1 MLEEIH
7 VMANL
12 EFGIP
17 YSRTC
22 QKYVFFPVSVLT
34 QGSLL
39 VGLPRVIPER
49 SRFFQFVGLGM
60 PGFAALGLRSLLH
73 FRDTTPV
80 SQGILIPN

>member
-1 MLEEIH
+1 MVEEIH

-12 EFGIP
+12 EFEIP

-22 QKYVFFPVSVLT
+22 QTYVFFPVSVLA

-39 VGLPRVIPER
+39 VGLPRVIPEKYM
-49 SRFFQFVGLGM
+49 FFHFLGLGM

-73 FRDTTPV
+73 FQDTTPV

>member
-1 MLEEIH
+1 MVEEIH

-22 QKYVFFPVSVLT
+22 QKYVFFPVSVLA

-39 VGLPRVIPER
+39 VGLPRVIPEKYM
-49 SRFFQFVGLGM
+49 FF
-60 PGFAALGLRSLLH
+60 
-73 FRDTTPV
+73 
-80 SQGILIPN
+80 